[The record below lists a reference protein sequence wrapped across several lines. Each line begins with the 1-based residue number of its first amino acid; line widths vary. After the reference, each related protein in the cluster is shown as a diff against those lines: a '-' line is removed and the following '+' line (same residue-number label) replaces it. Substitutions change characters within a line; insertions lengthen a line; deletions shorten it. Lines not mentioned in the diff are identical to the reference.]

1 MDAIA
6 PTITKRTGHTQSLG
20 RTKRQPLVR
29 SVGAIRAIVVAL
41 TLLSFGAMTA
51 YAGTHLQNNGAPLTP
66 AAATAAAASMA
77 PTAVAQT
84 NTGTLT
90 LSSTVQTTAAPAVTT
105 THRS

>member
-1 MDAIA
+1 MDTTA
-6 PTITKRTGHTQSLG
+6 PTITKRTGHAQSLG

-41 TLLSFGAMTA
+41 TLLSFGGMTA
-51 YAGTHLQNNGAPLTP
+51 YAGTHVQNSGAPLTP
-66 AAATAAAASMA
+66 AAATVAATSMA

-84 NTGTLT
+84 STGTLT
-90 LSSTVQTTAAPAVTT
+90 LSSTVRTTTAPAVTT